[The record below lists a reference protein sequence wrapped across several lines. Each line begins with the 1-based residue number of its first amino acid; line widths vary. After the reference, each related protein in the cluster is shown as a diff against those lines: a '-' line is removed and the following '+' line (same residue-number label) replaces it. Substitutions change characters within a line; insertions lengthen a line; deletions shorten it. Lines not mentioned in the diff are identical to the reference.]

1 MSTWIIL
8 TIVLIWFGLPALL
21 IVSACIHSSRL
32 SRAEE
37 AALGLV
43 GNMPAYHMM
52 KASARSASEDVGI
65 GSEPVRIPS
74 MSEMV

>member
-1 MSTWIIL
+1 MSAWIIL
-8 TIVLIWFGLPALL
+8 TIVMIWFGLPALL

-37 AALGLV
+37 AEQRLAGHV
-43 GNMPAYHMM
+43 PAYRGNVPARA
-52 KASARSASEDVGI
+52 ASQDAGI

>member
-1 MSTWIIL
+1 MSTWIVL
-8 TIVLIWFGLPALL
+8 TIVMIWFGLPALL

-37 AALGLV
+37 AEQRLAAHR
-43 GNMPAYHMM
+43 PAYPS
-52 KASARSASEDVGI
+52 KTPAWAAPQDAGI

>member
-1 MSTWIIL
+1 MSTWIIV
-8 TIVLIWFGLPALL
+8 TIVMIWFGLPALL

-37 AALGLV
+37 AAQGLAV
-43 GNMPAYHMM
+43 NLPAYRME
-52 KASARSASEDVGI
+52 KAPSRAASHDAGV